1 MNKILTYVLA
11 CTLGLAACGEA
22 EQTENK
28 TFEAK
33 VVMPQPFKNMQKLMV
48 RPGLDFYIVNWG
60 KGADTLGAV
69 LVLRTDTLKQENT
82 AYNLEIEGKFI
93 EAFNTDMDTD
103 GNPEILIYTTLNDSV
118 KTAELYCLEYNNGE
132 PSRIKFPALTSKT
145 SKLYRGKDNF
155 YLHEGKL
162 RRAFDLYEN
171 PDPKAKPTG
180 KKLIEYSI
188 VGNSFDITEIKEN

>member
-1 MNKILTYVLA
+1 MNKILICVCALA
-11 CTLGLAACGEA
+11 LGLAACGGE
-22 EQTENK
+22 EKTENK
-28 TFEAK
+28 AVEAK
-33 VVMPQPFKNMQKLMV
+33 VVLPQPFKSMQKLMV
-48 RPGLDFYIVNWG
+48 RPGLDFHIVNWG

-69 LVLRTDTLKQENT
+69 LVLRTDTLQQENT
-82 AYNLEIEGKFI
+82 AYNLEIEGKFV

-132 PSRIKFPALTSKT
+132 PSRIKFPALTIKT

-162 RRAFDLYEN
+162 RRAFDLYEDPN
-171 PDPKAKPTG
+171 PKAKPTG

-188 VGNSFDITEIKEN
+188 IGNSFDITEIKEN